1 MNIGEASRQ
10 AGLPA
15 KTIRFYEDIDLVTP
29 DRLENGYREYSD
41 RDIHRLRF
49 LQRARGL
56 GFTIEECRTLLSLY
70 NDKDR
75 ASADVK
81 SIAVRKIE
89 QLDAKLL
96 ELASLRKTLM
106 SLVENCH
113 GDDRPDCPIMDDLSG
128 RHEDST
134 KSAG

>member
-15 KTIRFYEDIDLVTP
+15 KTIRYYEDIDLIKP
-29 DRLENGYREYSD
+29 ARLENGYREYSQQ
-41 RDIHRLRF
+41 DIHCLRF

-56 GFTIEECRTLLSLY
+56 GFAIEECRTLLSLY

-96 ELASLRKTLM
+96 ELASLRKTLI
-106 SLVENCH
+106 SLVESCH
-113 GDDRPDCPIMDDLSG
+113 GDDRPDCPIMNDLSG
-128 RHEDST
+128 SHGS
-134 KSAG
+134 SARSVE